1 MYVERFLLYR
11 QSKNFTACFS
21 MRGEGQLIYKLLQYA
36 PDMPSQYSNT
46 HSTIDGIPGL
56 K

>member
-11 QSKNFTACFS
+11 QPKKITACFS

-36 PDMPSQYSNT
+36 PDKCPVNIPT
-46 HSTIDGIPGL
+46 HTPL
-56 K
+56 LMEYLV